1 MSKRKGVYAA
11 KVKRA
16 THMLFF
22 RRHMKP
28 GVKGWELHK
37 SLGADYPKVLS
48 VLDDYLKNLDLQVKT
63 VFEEGEKQPEK
74 PSVEELDKARF
85 YVTLR
90 GDLTP
95 KEAKMIGWRVDD
107 LAGLAVTISY
117 IISKKGQALRKD
129 LEDLLAEKLPGW
141 KVGLNLD
148 RYIRYGYLAEDEN
161 GQVYL
166 DWRTRAEVDQKA
178 LIDTLLNAKKQA
190 QLSAEGSEEGE
201 EAEEGNAQESVEK
214 TSEEQDENE
223 STEA

>member
-37 SLGADYPKVLS
+37 SLGSDYQKVLD

-63 VFEEGEKQPEK
+63 VFEEGDKQRAEK
-74 PSVEELDKARF
+74 PTLEELDKARF

-107 LAGLAVTISY
+107 LAGLAVAISC
-117 IISKKGQALRKD
+117 IISKKGQAQRKD
-129 LEDLLAEKLPGW
+129 VEDLLAEKLPGW
-141 KVGLNLD
+141 KVGLNLE
-148 RYIRYGYLAEDEN
+148 RYIRYGYLTEDEN
-161 GQVYL
+161 GQLYL
-166 DWRTRAEVDQKA
+166 DWRTRAEVDQKT
-178 LIDTLLNAKKQA
+178 LIDTLLSAEKQA
-190 QLSAEGSEEGE
+190 QLPTETSEQDSEEEATEGY
-201 EAEEGNAQESVEK
+201 AEEVAEK
-214 TSEEQDENE
+214 RDENNP
-223 STEA
+223 AAP